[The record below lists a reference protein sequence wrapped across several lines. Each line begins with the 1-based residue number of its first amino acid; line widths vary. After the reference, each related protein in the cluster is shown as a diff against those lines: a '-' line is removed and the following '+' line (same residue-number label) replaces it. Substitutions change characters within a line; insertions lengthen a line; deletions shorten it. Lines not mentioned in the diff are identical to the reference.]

1 MAKPVVRSVRVNP
14 EMQFTTDDLLR
25 MLFGVNAC
33 GFAEKVRNDTSGEY
47 EFLLEDH
54 REERKDGKNRYQD
67 KPEGRYSRH

>member
-33 GFAEKVRNDTSGEY
+33 GFADKVRNDTSGEY
-47 EFLLEDH
+47 DFLLEDD
-54 REERKDGKNRYQD
+54 REEQKDGKNRYQD

>member
-25 MLFGVNAC
+25 MLFGMNAC
-33 GFAEKVRNDTSGEY
+33 GFADKVRNDTSGEY
-47 EFLLEDH
+47 DFLLEDD
-54 REERKDGKNRYQD
+54 REEQKDGKNRYQD

>member
-33 GFAEKVRNDTSGEY
+33 GFADKVRNDTSGEY
-47 EFLLEDH
+47 DFLLEDD